1 MKEGLTM
8 KTTMIALFG
17 FVSVFASGCYDSYR
31 NYSDGSFPIETCEI
45 VVTVNVE
52 GATIAVDDIV
62 AGGTVELG
70 MGFHVFAAAAD
81 GYFPASTVVEV
92 DESCAPV
99 ELQLRPDLSGDYDL
113 VLHNRIYDRLLL
125 HLDQD
130 VDGHLVG
137 YDWYP
142 DRPDHIFQEFT
153 GTVTADG
160 EVHLLSDDSVRMEL
174 SGQWTPPGVGGVS
187 RIVGT
192 WTSAPGGGGD
202 WLAESRP

>member
-1 MKEGLTM
+1 M
-8 KTTMIALFG
+8 KTTMIAVFG

-31 NYSDGSFPIETCEI
+31 NYGEDTSPLEICE
-45 VVTVNVE
+45 VQVTTNVS
-52 GATIAVDDIV
+52 GATVTVDDIV
-62 AGGTVELG
+62 TGSTVEIG
-70 MGFHVFAAAAD
+70 MGFHTFAATAP
-81 GYFPASTVVEV
+81 GYFPASTAVEV
-92 DESCAPV
+92 DESCSPV
-99 ELQLRPDLSGDYDL
+99 ELQLRPDLNGDYDL

-130 VDGHLVG
+130 ADGNLVG
-137 YDWYP
+137 YDWYADDP
-142 DRPDHIFQEFT
+142 GHMFQEFT

-174 SGQWTPPGVGGVS
+174 LGQWTPPGIGGVS
-187 RIVGT
+187 RIAGN